1 MTSTSPEILPPTH
14 KYALMALA
22 LGVDESVPS
31 VLDLGCGL
39 HASRTLTLSVPGH
52 WKEWL
57 GSLAWDELH
66 EANLF
71 LWATAPTSSPDLLDA
86 ENSTLQT
93 RVFMLYYGLML
104 AAPRL
109 ATTGRGMLLTG
120 ARRDDVDV
128 RQHGWVDALLRSQGV
143 FWDPI
148 RRSELQEA
156 VTIGNALEAIQNLLP
171 FRRLRAAVTCFYAG
185 LQAEDPAER
194 IHEFVRTIE
203 GCILPA
209 RSKTEAQFVSR
220 TEIFVGPREH
230 DWAHAL
236 FNVRSAVEHL
246 NDRLESV
253 AMPVR
258 EDAVLEVLRLAH
270 ESQAL
275 ARYCLRRIF
284 SIDSLREHFRDDQT
298 LGAFW
303 SLPEAERQDHWGT
316 PLDLAAVRAEFD
328 TELVHM
334 E

>member
-246 NDRLESV
+246 NDRLAYDASSRLTRCASTSGTIRRLVHSGRFLKRRGKTTGVRLSTLPRYVPSSIPSLSTWSDV
-253 AMPVR
+253 AVASAP
-258 EDAVLEVLRLAH
+258 
-270 ESQAL
+270 
-275 ARYCLRRIF
+275 LRRLLLLCHT
-284 SIDSLREHFRDDQT
+284 SL
-298 LGAFW
+298 
-303 SLPEAERQDHWGT
+303 
-316 PLDLAAVRAEFD
+316 
-328 TELVHM
+328 
-334 E
+334 